1 MENKQ
6 AQKEIKKTKRKVAV
20 VLLSMLII
28 GAGFVYWKF
37 FSLQGVPKGELIQE
51 VKSPNGTY
59 TLNAYISNG
68 GATTSFA
75 VRGEL
80 IFNKRKIFK
89 TKNIYWNY
97 KEDQANIEWKGED
110 TVIINGHTLHVPDET
125 YDFRKD

>member
-1 MENKQ
+1 MDTKK
-6 AQKEIKKTKRKVAV
+6 AQIEIKKTKRKVAV
-20 VLLSMLII
+20 VLFSMLII
-28 GAGFVYWKF
+28 GVSFVYWKF

-51 VKSPNGTY
+51 VNSPNGTY
-59 TLNAYISNG
+59 TLNAYITNG

-97 KEDQANIEWKGED
+97 KEDQANIEWKDED
-110 TVIINGHTLHVPDET
+110 TVIINGHTLHVPNET

>member
-1 MENKQ
+1 MDTKK
-6 AQKEIKKTKRKVAV
+6 AQKEIKKTKRKVV
-20 VLLSMLII
+20 IVLLSMFII
-28 GAGFVYWKF
+28 GASSVYWKF

-59 TLNAYISNG
+59 TLNAYITNG

-97 KEDQANIEWKGED
+97 KESQANIEWKDED
-110 TVIINGHTLHVPDET
+110 TVIINGRTLQVPNET

>member
-1 MENKQ
+1 MDTKK
-6 AQKEIKKTKRKVAV
+6 AQKEIKKTKRKVVV
-20 VLLSMLII
+20 VLFSIFII
-28 GAGFVYWKF
+28 GASFVYWKF

-59 TLNAYISNG
+59 TLNAYITNG

-89 TKNIYWNY
+89 TKNIYWHY
-97 KEDQANIEWKGED
+97 KEDQANIEWQSED

>member
-1 MENKQ
+1 MDTKK

-20 VLLSMLII
+20 VLFSMLII
-28 GAGFVYWKF
+28 GASFVYWKF

-59 TLNAYISNG
+59 TLNAYITNG

-97 KEDQANIEWKGED
+97 KENQANIEWKDED
-110 TVIINGHTLHVPDET
+110 TVIINGRTLQVPNET